1 MTSFVLVIVPSSLV
15 NLFSEKMIYGSP
27 AIYLLVIIGINYH
40 QMAFVPGI
48 DNSRGNMSIWLS
60 FWIAHFAPGT
70 RIAQVQKVSLFNYL
84 FCFTGCPIPMRLRIS
99 LLISSSFICSPLRL
113 GVIIS

>member
-15 NLFSEKMIYGSP
+15 NLFSEKTMIYGSP

-48 DNSRGNMSIWLS
+48 DNSRGNMSILLS
-60 FWIAHFAPGT
+60 FWIAHFAPRT
-70 RIAQVQKVSLFNYL
+70 WIARYKKYPCSITCSASQDVLYL
-84 FCFTGCPIPMRLRIS
+84 C
-99 LLISSSFICSPLRL
+99 
-113 GVIIS
+113 V